1 MLYLFLLPCGLDSSN
16 GGCSGSE
23 FREEEDNGE
32 LGVPSMGAIEK
43 RVLEDGEID
52 ELLVVTTTPPFSGF
66 SNTLV
71 PPACL
76 RNI

>member
-16 GGCSGSE
+16 GGWSTSE
-23 FREEEDNGE
+23 LREDEDSGE
-32 LGVPSMGAIEK
+32 LGVPSTGATEK

-52 ELLVVTTTPPFSGF
+52 ELLVVTTIPPFSGF

-71 PPACL
+71 PPAC
-76 RNI
+76 